1 MKILFLHFM
10 KLKQLKEYFSF
21 NQKEINNKHTIAVK
35 IVEPTHY
42 IVPYQMLYVLPTKIF
57 SVIDNFLL
65 FFNIILFLL
74 LITHIHNKCLV

>member
-1 MKILFLHFM
+1 M

-65 FFNIILFLL
+65 FVVNNSHTQQVLGM
-74 LITHIHNKCLV
+74 NVDSMKSV